1 MYNRY
6 SHQTKHNSSRH
17 NRRIRPTH
25 QNSRKRIKCPIN
37 CTISH
42 KAVIATPKS
51 PSFVFTQSH
60 HSPIYQHISSEN
72 TALLAI
78 KMSNQTNQLSHR
90 LYQHPRYCFTV
101 TESQHR
107 TRSFAARQSI
117 LQHIL
122 KRTSGPWSIILYSDL
137 PPQYLYY
144 LLWLIPHSL
153 SSATQMYRPFETGE
167 NASNNECLV
176 STL

>member
-1 MYNRY
+1 MYNPY

-122 KRTSGPWSIILYSDL
+122 KRTSGPLYCILTSHRNICTIY
-137 PPQYLYY
+137 
-144 LLWLIPHSL
+144 
-153 SSATQMYRPFETGE
+153 FG
-167 NASNNECLV
+167 
-176 STL
+176 